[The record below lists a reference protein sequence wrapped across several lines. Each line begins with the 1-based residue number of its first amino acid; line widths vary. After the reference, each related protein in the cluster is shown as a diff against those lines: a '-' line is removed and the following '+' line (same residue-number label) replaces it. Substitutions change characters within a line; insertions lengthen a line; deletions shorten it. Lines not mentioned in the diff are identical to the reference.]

1 VANPLGWG
9 PHTLAPLSFGAT
21 SYSGVSSLLPVLTD
35 EGRVQH
41 AEILSQA
48 KRMAE
53 AGQLPPSHERHRFT
67 LDKLGE
73 AYCLIADG

>member
-1 VANPLGWG
+1 
-9 PHTLAPLSFGAT
+9 
-21 SYSGVSSLLPVLTD
+21 VLTD